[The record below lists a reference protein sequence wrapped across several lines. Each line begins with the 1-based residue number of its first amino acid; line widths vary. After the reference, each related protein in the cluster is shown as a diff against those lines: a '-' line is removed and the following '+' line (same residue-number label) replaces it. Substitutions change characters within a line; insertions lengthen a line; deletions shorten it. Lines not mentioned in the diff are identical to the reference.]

1 MGDMVFDL
9 VCRGCGGRNMRR
21 WSHGELVTVTYCPAC
36 QQGMSVIGIAFFAP
50 SGADSVTQFAQA
62 A

>member
-1 MGDMVFDL
+1 MVFDL

-21 WSHGELVTVTYCPAC
+21 WVRGEVVTVTYCPSC
-36 QQGMSVIGIAFFAP
+36 RQGMSVIGIAFFAAN
-50 SGADSVTQFAQA
+50 GAEPVRPLAEA

>member
-21 WSHGELVTVTYCPAC
+21 WSRGEVVTVTYCPAC
-36 QQGMSVIGIAFFAP
+36 QQGMSVIGIAFFAA
-50 SGADSVTQFAQA
+50 SGAEPVRQVAEA